1 MKLSQTTLF
10 AILASSAFVSAA
22 PASVVAENSLVTR
35 GDANEILELL
45 GELKQVNEKRDLVS
59 ESESFE
65 LSKRADSLVTEL
77 VAALASSGVI
87 ADVWDTLTQDEA
99 LRSEI
104 LNIVKTTV
112 KAALV
117 QGPAL
122 LKAIWDS
129 GLISKLF
136 HDILN
141 DSNLRSVLLRLAKSL
156 FSTALNLLKAYKSG
170 KSGSSATATAAVV
183 GVETNTAVAVA
194 VTTDNSVATAGSDS
208 SDSSSGGSDVD
219 ISGIPSPSQYNSG
232 AKRDFIDGEFLDK
245 RDVASIVTTVAKQVK
260 DSGLVSSLIQKVME
274 DPEKSISFL
283 TSLLKKGFVLAEDLI
298 GWAKSSGLLDDALE
312 YLEKNGGQ
320 YSGALASFLGEQLDN
335 GNVTAS
341 DIDNADTSDALTGT
355 TIATTAVNT
364 QITTA
369 ATTATTLQ
377 QVRRAY

>member
-22 PASVVAENSLVTR
+22 PAAVVAENSLVTR
-35 GDANEILELL
+35 GDANEILEILSSI
-45 GELKQVNEKRDLVS
+45 KQINEKRDIVS

-65 LSKRADSLVTEL
+65 LSKRADNLVTEL
-77 VAALASSGVI
+77 VASLASSGVI

-141 DSNLRSVLLRLAKSL
+141 DSDLRSVLLKLAKSL
-156 FSTALNLLKAYKSG
+156 FSTALNLLKAYRSG
-170 KSGSSATATAAVV
+170 SSGSSATATTAAVS
-183 GVETNTAVAVA
+183 VETNTAVAVA
-194 VTTDNSVATAGSDS
+194 VTTDNSAATG
-208 SDSSSGGSDVD
+208 SSSGGSDVD
-219 ISGIPSPSQYNSG
+219 ISVIPSPSQYNSG

-245 RDVASIVTTVAKQVK
+245 RDVASVVTTVAKQIK
-260 DSGLVSSLIQKVME
+260 DSGLVSSLIQKVMA
-274 DPEKSISFL
+274 DPEKSITFM

-298 GWAKSSGLLDDALE
+298 GWAKSSGLLNEALE

-320 YSGALASFLGEQLDN
+320 YSGALASFLGEQIES

-341 DIDNADTSDALTGT
+341 DIDNADTSSALTGT

>member
-22 PASVVAENSLVTR
+22 PAAVVAENSLVTR

-45 GELKQVNEKRDLVS
+45 SELKQVNEKRDLVS

-65 LSKRADSLVTEL
+65 LSKRADNLVTEL

-141 DSNLRSVLLRLAKSL
+141 DSNLRSVLLKLAKSL
-156 FSTALNLLKAYKSG
+156 FSSALNLLKAYKSG
-170 KSGSSATATAAVV
+170 KSGSSATTTAA
-183 GVETNTAVAVA
+183 AIA
-194 VTTDNSVATAGSDS
+194 VTTDNSAATGS
-208 SDSSSGGSDVD
+208 SDSGSDVD
-219 ISGIPSPSQYNSG
+219 VSGIPSPSQYNSG

-274 DPEKSISFL
+274 DPEKSITFL

-298 GWAKSSGLLDDALE
+298 GWAKSSGLLNEALE

-320 YSGALASFLGEQLDN
+320 YSGAVASFLGEQIDS

-341 DIDNADTSDALTGT
+341 DIDNADTSDTALTGT
-355 TIATTAVNT
+355 TIATTAINT

>member
-22 PASVVAENSLVTR
+22 PAAVVAENSLVTR
-35 GDANEILELL
+35 GDANEILEILSS
-45 GELKQVNEKRDLVS
+45 LKQVNEKRDLVS

-65 LSKRADSLVTEL
+65 LSKRADGLVTEL

-87 ADVWDTLTQDEA
+87 ADVWDTLTQDET
-99 LRSEI
+99 LKSEI

-141 DSNLRSVLLRLAKSL
+141 DSDLRSVLLKVAKSL
-156 FSTALNLLKAYKSG
+156 FSNALNLLKAYKSG
-170 KSGSSATATAAVV
+170 SSGSSTTAT
-183 GVETNTAVAVA
+183 TAVAVA
-194 VTTDNSVATAGSDS
+194 LSTDNSAATG
-208 SDSSSGGSDVD
+208 SSSSGSDVD
-219 ISGIPSPSQYNSG
+219 ISGIPSPSEYNSG

-245 RDVASIVTTVAKQVK
+245 RDVASIVVTVAKQIK
-260 DSGLVSSLIQKVME
+260 DSGLVSSLIQKVMA
-274 DPEKSISFL
+274 DPEKSITFM

-298 GWAKSSGLLDDALE
+298 GWAKSSGLLNEALE

-320 YSGALASFLGEQLDN
+320 YSGALASFLGEQIES

-341 DIDNADTSDALTGT
+341 DIDNAGTSSALTGT

>member
-22 PASVVAENSLVTR
+22 PAAVVAENSLVTR

-45 GELKQVNEKRDLVS
+45 SELKQVNEKRDLVS

-65 LSKRADSLVTEL
+65 LSKRADNLVTEL

-141 DSNLRSVLLRLAKSL
+141 DSNLRSVLLKLAKSL
-156 FSTALNLLKAYKSG
+156 FSSALNLLKAYKSG
-170 KSGSSATATAAVV
+170 KSGSSATATTAAVV
-183 GVETNTAVAVA
+183 GVETNTAAAIA
-194 VTTDNSVATAGSDS
+194 VTTDNSAATGS
-208 SDSSSGGSDVD
+208 SDSGSDVD
-219 ISGIPSPSQYNSG
+219 VSGIPSPSQYNSG

-274 DPEKSISFL
+274 DPEKSITFL

-298 GWAKSSGLLDDALE
+298 GWAKSSGLLNEALE

-320 YSGALASFLGEQLDN
+320 YSGALASFLGEQMDS

-341 DIDNADTSDALTGT
+341 DIDNADTSDTALTGT
-355 TIATTAVNT
+355 TIATTAINT